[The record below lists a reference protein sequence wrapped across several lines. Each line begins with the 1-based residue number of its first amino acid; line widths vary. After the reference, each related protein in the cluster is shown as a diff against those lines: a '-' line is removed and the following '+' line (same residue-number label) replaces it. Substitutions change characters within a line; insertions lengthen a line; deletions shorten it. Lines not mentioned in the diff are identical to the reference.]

1 MTRWHPPK
9 RGEFEATA
17 LPIWRE
23 ALVGIDWLA
32 LRMSAVYR
40 GVGIPR
46 GDGSAVV
53 LIPGFLASDQYL
65 GDMFSWLRRI
75 GYQPYMSG
83 MGRNAECPHILCARL
98 TETVSSAYLDTRR
111 KVHLIGHSLGGTL
124 ARSIGVRQPHLVASV
139 VAMASPLRAVRA
151 HPMVLSAAAF
161 VRRRIF
167 SRRKVEPG
175 CYTGSCSCGFLNSL
189 RRPLARSITHAAI
202 YTKADGI
209 IDWRCCINDD
219 PDTDIEVRGTHLGLV
234 FNPQVYRHI
243 ANILASAGE
252 RSQGL
257 ADSQSA

>member
-1 MTRWHPPK
+1 
-9 RGEFEATA
+9 
-17 LPIWRE
+17 
-23 ALVGIDWLA
+23 LVGIDWLA
-32 LRMSAVYR
+32 LRMSPVYR
-40 GVGIPR
+40 GVGVPH

-53 LIPGFLASDQYL
+53 LIPGFLSSDRYL

-98 TETVSSAYLDTRR
+98 TETVSSAYLETRR

-139 VAMASPLRAVRA
+139 VTMASPLRAVRA

-219 PDTDIEVRGTHLGLV
+219 PETDIEVRGTHLGLM
-234 FNPQVYRHI
+234 FNPQVYRHV